1 MPSFN
6 YVLFIEW
13 NLFIY
18 HHMIECLNMQLYLSL
33 KKQFKLTI
41 KIIRCIKN
49 IVKLKLNYNLIEQ
62 FNGVID
68 YQKLFMEIIILFD
81 Q

>member
-6 YVLFIEW
+6 YVLFIGW

-18 HHMIECLNMQLYLSL
+18 HRMIEYLNMQLNLSL

-41 KIIRCIKN
+41 KVIRCIKN

-68 YQKLFMEIIILFD
+68 YQELFMEIIILFD

>member
-18 HHMIECLNMQLYLSL
+18 HRMIECLNMQLYLSL

>member
-1 MPSFN
+1 
-6 YVLFIEW
+6 
-13 NLFIY
+13 
-18 HHMIECLNMQLYLSL
+18 MIECLNMQLYLSL

>member
-1 MPSFN
+1 
-6 YVLFIEW
+6 
-13 NLFIY
+13 
-18 HHMIECLNMQLYLSL
+18 MIECLNMQLNLSL

-41 KIIRCIKN
+41 KVIRCIKN
-49 IVKLKLNYNLIEQ
+49 IVGLQLNYNLIEQ

>member
-6 YVLFIEW
+6 YVLFIGW

-18 HHMIECLNMQLYLSL
+18 HRMIECLNMQLNLSL

-41 KIIRCIKN
+41 KVIRCIKN

>member
-18 HHMIECLNMQLYLSL
+18 HRMIECLNMQLNLSL

-41 KIIRCIKN
+41 KVIRCIKN
-49 IVKLKLNYNLIEQ
+49 IVGLQLNYNLIEQ